1 MIEPDLTEP
10 GPPDFQAGTSAMYQY
25 DQYDQTLVDE
35 RVAQFRGQV
44 RRYLAG
50 ELSDD
55 EFRPLRLMN
64 GLYIQ
69 RHAPMLRVAIPYGL
83 LSSRQ
88 LRALA
93 HIARRYDR
101 GFGHFTTRQNIQYNW
116 PKLEDTPDILAEL
129 ARVEMHAIQTSG
141 NCIRNVTADHL
152 AGVAP
157 DEIEDPRIYCEIVRQ
172 WSTFHP
178 EFSYLPRKFKIAVT
192 GASQDRAAAQVHDI
206 GLNLLRDARGD
217 IGFRVLV
224 GGGLGRTPLVGL
236 VIREFLPQRDL
247 LSYLEAIL
255 RVYNQHG
262 RRDNLYKARIKI
274 LVKALGADTF
284 RQQVEDEWAH
294 IRESGLV
301 LDQAEV
307 ERVRRFFAPP
317 PHEADAAADLSFEQ
331 WRKSDKAFATWVHH
345 NVAAHKVAGYRNAF
359 VALKE
364 PGTPPGDI
372 TADQMDAV
380 ADLADRYSFGQ
391 IRSTHHQNLMLAD
404 VRQADLYPLWHA
416 LKAQKLAAPVIGT
429 LADMICCPGLDFCS
443 LANASSIDVAAQIN
457 EKFDRL
463 DYLYD
468 LGELRLNMSGCMNA
482 CGHHH
487 VGHIGILG
495 VDKKGEQW
503 YQISL
508 GGSSENDVALG
519 DILGPSV
526 PKTEVANTLERILK
540 VYVERRE
547 DGERFLDTFRRIGLE
562 PFRLRAYAP
571 GSNEARQEEK
581 RYAVGY

>member
-1 MIEPDLTEP
+1 MT
-10 GPPDFQAGTSAMYQY
+10 MYQY
-25 DQYDQTLVDE
+25 DAYDQTLVDE
-35 RVAQFRGQV
+35 RVAQYRGQV

-64 GLYIQ
+64 GLYLQ
-69 RHAPMLRVAIPYGL
+69 RHAPMLRIAIPYGL

-88 LRALA
+88 LRTLA

-101 GFGHFTTRQNIQYNW
+101 GFGHFTTRQNIQFNW
-116 PKLEDTPDILAEL
+116 PKLEETPDILAEL
-129 ARVEMHAIQTSG
+129 ARVQMHAIQTSG

-152 AGVAP
+152 AGVAK
-157 DEIEDPRIYCEIVRQ
+157 DEIEDPRIYCEIIRQ

-192 GASQDRAAAQVHDI
+192 GAVHDRAAAQVHDI
-206 GLNLLRDARGD
+206 GLNLVRGEQGE

-224 GGGLGRTPLVGL
+224 GGGLGRTPMIGQ
-236 VIREFLPQRDL
+236 VIREFLPRRDL

-262 RRDNLYKARIKI
+262 RRDNLFKARIKI
-274 LVKALGADTF
+274 LVKALGADAF
-284 RQQVEDEWAH
+284 REQVEAEW
-294 IRESGLV
+294 IQIKDSGLV
-301 LDQAEV
+301 LDETEI
-307 ERVRRFFAPP
+307 ERVRRCFAPP
-317 PHEADAAADLSFEQ
+317 PYASNAARDPGFEQ
-331 WRKSDKAFATWVHH
+331 WLKSDKAFATWVRH
-345 NVAAHKVAGYRNAF
+345 NVAEHKAPGYRNVF

-364 PGTPPGDI
+364 PGVPPGDI
-372 TADQMDAV
+372 DADQMDAV

-391 IRSTHHQNLMLAD
+391 IRATHQQNLLLAD

-416 LKAQKLAAPVIGT
+416 LKGRKLAAPVIGT
-429 LADMICCPGLDFCS
+429 LADMICCPGLDYCS
-443 LANASSIDVAAQIN
+443 LANASSIAIAYQIN

-495 VDKKGEQW
+495 VDKKGEEW

-508 GGSSENDVALG
+508 GGSAENDVSLG
-519 DILGPSV
+519 EILGPSV
-526 PKTEVANTLERILK
+526 PKTEVANTLERILR

-547 DGERFLDTFRRIGLE
+547 DGERFLDTLRRIGLE

-571 GSNEARQEEK
+571 GSDQARQEEK